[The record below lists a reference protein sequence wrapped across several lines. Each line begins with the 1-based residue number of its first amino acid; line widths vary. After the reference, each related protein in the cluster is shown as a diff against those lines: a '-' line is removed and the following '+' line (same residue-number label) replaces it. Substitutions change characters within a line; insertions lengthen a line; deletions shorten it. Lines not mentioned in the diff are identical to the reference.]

1 MTSAEIQDSRWFFGE
16 DGPAKASM
24 PGYSPRPE
32 QIAMSSAVE
41 EALRGSRH
49 LVVEAGT
56 GVGKSLGYLV
66 PSLLTLLP
74 EGARI
79 VVSTHTLSL
88 QQQLMAVDLPMLA
101 GLLPMPFQAELA
113 KGRGNYLSPRRAE
126 TALELA
132 TTAGDASRAQEIR
145 RVIETWNGTKDGT
158 RQEIHPQPDPPV
170 WEDLQSEQG
179 NCLGRAC
186 SHYETDCSFYQAR
199 RRLREAQVLVVNHS
213 LYMADLVLREIDKPL
228 LPPHDV
234 VIFDEAHTLESVAR
248 EHFGGRLTRF
258 MVRRVLLRL
267 ARRGRHP
274 GLLQLMARAEWARRL
289 AEIALEATDAFFVSV
304 GRRALACGGAFAI
317 ESPGDVE
324 DGLSSPL
331 MELSAALADL
341 VALASSKEKRL
352 ELQACARRLDELA
365 ALVQQILHPKP
376 DSGNM
381 VHWVESGRRLERA
394 TLHMKPLEVSD
405 LLAERLFGPMRSV
418 ILTSAT
424 LSVGRRDGL
433 NHAARSLGCPGADK
447 LIVGSPF
454 NYHEHVR
461 LRVPTWLDE
470 PDRGEDYEERL
481 ANAILHYV
489 ERSQGGAFVLFTSYQ
504 SMRRTRDALAS
515 DFEERGF
522 PFLVQGDAIDRG
534 RMIEEFKKTENG
546 VLFGTDSFW
555 QGVDVPG
562 RSLRL
567 VIITRLPFAVP
578 SDPLQKARAERIRAR
593 GGSPFKEMS
602 LPEAVIRFKQG
613 FGRLVRREDDRGTV
627 VVMDTRILTKPYG
640 RSFLDAI
647 PPVTLYRD

>member
-1 MTSAEIQDSRWFFGE
+1 MTSAPDQDSRWFFGE
-16 DGPAKASM
+16 DGPAAAAM
-24 PGYSPRPE
+24 PGYAPRPE
-32 QIAMSSAVE
+32 QMAMASAVE
-41 EALRGSRH
+41 AALRDSRH

-88 QQQLMAVDLPMLA
+88 QQQLIQVDLPLLA
-101 GLLPMPFQAELA
+101 KLLPMPFQAELA

-126 TALELA
+126 AAL
-132 TTAGDASRAQEIR
+132 ASTVMTDDSPRLQEIR
-145 RVIETWNGTKDGT
+145 RVMRAWEATDEGT
-158 RQEIHPQPDPPV
+158 RQEIHPQPDPMV
-170 WEDLQSEQG
+170 WDELQSEQG

-186 SHYETDCSFYQAR
+186 SHYEDDCSFYLAR
-199 RRLREAQVLVVNHS
+199 RRIQEAQVLVVNHS
-213 LYMADLVLREIDKPL
+213 LYMADLVLRQIDKPL
-228 LPPHDV
+228 LPRHDV
-234 VIFDEAHTLESVAR
+234 VIFDEAHTLEGVAR
-248 EHFGGRLTRF
+248 EHFGARLSRF

-274 GLLQLMARAEWARRL
+274 GLLQLLPRAEWARRL
-289 AEIALEATDAFFVSV
+289 AETALEATDAFFEAV
-304 GRRALACGGAFAI
+304 GRRARDAGGALPI
-317 ESPGDVE
+317 HEPGTVE
-324 DGLSSPL
+324 DGLSAPL
-331 MELSAALADL
+331 MDLAAALSDL
-341 VALASSKEKRL
+341 VALAPSKEKRL
-352 ELQACARRLDELA
+352 ELQVCRRGLDELA
-365 ALVQQILHPKP
+365 ASVQGILRPSP
-376 DSGNM
+376 DAEGM
-381 VHWVESGRRLERA
+381 VHWVEAGARPLRA
-394 TLHMKPLEVSD
+394 TLHRKPLEISD
-405 LLAERLFGPMRSV
+405 LLAEQLFGPMRSV

-433 NHAARSLGCPGADK
+433 NHAARALGCPDAEK
-447 LIVGSPF
+447 LVVGSPF
-454 NYHEHVR
+454 DYKEHVR

-470 PDRGEDYEERL
+470 PDQGTDYDERL
-481 ANAILHYV
+481 AHAILHYV

-504 SMRRTRDALAS
+504 AMRRARDILAR
-515 DFEERGF
+515 DLEDRGF
-522 PFLVQGDAIDRG
+522 PFFVQGDGMDRG
-534 RMIEEFKKTENG
+534 RMIEEFKKTRDG

-562 RSLRL
+562 QALRL

-627 VVMDTRILTKPYG
+627 VVMDTRILTKRYG

-647 PPVTLYRD
+647 PPVTVYTD

>member
-1 MTSAEIQDSRWFFGE
+1 MTSAEAQDSRWFFGE
-16 DGPAKASM
+16 DGPAKALM
-24 PGYSPRPE
+24 PEYAPRPE
-32 QIAMSSAVE
+32 QIAMATAVE
-41 EALRGSRH
+41 DALRGSRH
-49 LVVEAGT
+49 LLVEAGT

-88 QQQLMAVDLPMLA
+88 QQQLMAVDLPLLA
-101 GLLPMPFQAELA
+101 RLLPMPFHAELA

-132 TTAGDASRAQEIR
+132 TMTGDSPRVEEIR
-145 RVIETWNGTKDGT
+145 RVMEAWDTTKEGT
-158 RQEIHPQPDPPV
+158 RQEIHPQPDHVV
-170 WEDLQSEQG
+170 WDEVQSEQG

-186 SHYETDCSFYQAR
+186 SHYETDCSFYLAR
-199 RRLREAQVLVVNHS
+199 RRIQEARVLVVNHS
-213 LYMADLVLREIDKPL
+213 LYMADLVLRQIDKPL
-228 LPPHDV
+228 LPPHEV
-234 VIFDEAHTLESVAR
+234 VIFDEAHTLEAVAR

-274 GLLQLMARAEWARRL
+274 GLLQLISRAEWARRL
-289 AEIALEATDAFFVSV
+289 AEVALEATDTFFTSV

-317 ESPGDVE
+317 EEPGDVA

-331 MELSAALADL
+331 MDLAAALADL
-341 VALASSKEKRL
+341 GALAPSKEKRL
-352 ELQACARRLDELA
+352 ELETCRRRLDELA
-365 ALVQQILHPKP
+365 TLVQEILQPKP
-376 DSGNM
+376 DSEEM
-381 VHWVESGRRLERA
+381 VHWAESGARPERA
-394 TLHMKPLEVSD
+394 TLHMKPLEISD
-405 LLAERLFGPMRSV
+405 LLGERLFGSMRSV

-433 NHAARSLGCPGADK
+433 NHVAHSLGCPAADK

-454 NYHEHVR
+454 NYRENVR

-470 PDRGEDYEERL
+470 PDKGQDYDRRL
-481 ANAILHYV
+481 ADAILHYV

-504 SMRRTRDALAS
+504 SMRRIRDALEA
-515 DFEERGF
+515 DFETLGF
-522 PFLVQGDAIDRG
+522 PLIVQGDGTDRG
-534 RMIEEFKKTENG
+534 RMIAEFKETENG

-562 RSLRL
+562 RALRL

-578 SDPLQKARAERIRAR
+578 SDPLQRARAERIRAR

-613 FGRLVRREDDRGTV
+613 FGRLVRREDDKGTV

-640 RSFLDAI
+640 QSFLDAI